1 MTVVETGPLDALASI
16 DPFSRVDPDVL
27 ATLGD
32 DVVWRPLAPGEVLVE
47 AGTQTR
53 ELAIVVEGELRVDLP
68 ADDGSVT
75 PVALL
80 GPGSIVGEMA
90 LLLGGP
96 RSAAVTATRPS
107 MVLDL
112 TPEGLGRLVAAAP
125 EVGLELTRRATER
138 LRESQ
143 VARHLTR
150 WFGSVPLDV
159 LADVR
164 RTVEYRTVHAG
175 EPLFRRGDEADGAYL
190 VLSGRLRVEPADV
203 DDEGTGGPAPLEL
216 GVGELV
222 GELSLLDGAPRSAD
236 VVAVRDTTLAR
247 VPRAA
252 FVDLVEAHPT
262 AMLGVIRRLVGRARD
277 PRPTSRTRDAHRSV
291 VVLAHADDVD
301 VRLFTTQLVAALG
314 ADVLHTWSARI
325 DSVLATR
332 DIAQAES
339 GTVDDA
345 RLSHWLD
352 QAEQDHVLL
361 VHEADREWT
370 PWTARA
376 VRQADEVVVVARAD
390 RDDASP
396 GRLEREL
403 DAHVPAHGGARRTL
417 VLLHDAGTERP
428 VDTARWLAPRSVDRH
443 LHVRTGNG
451 ADLARLART
460 VQGTAVGLVLSGG
473 GARGAAHLGVIRAL
487 HEHAV
492 PIDMVG
498 GTSMG
503 SVMAMTAALQWP
515 VDEIVPRVRR
525 ILADLLDYTL
535 PITSLLKGERITA
548 AIAEAT
554 GGRDIEDLWLPW
566 FCVSTNLTR
575 QSEVLHRYG
584 DLATAARASVAIPG
598 VLPAVPFGDDLLV
611 DGGSMNNLP
620 VDHMRALNPSGT
632 IIAVDVVPPRGP
644 SAKSEVTPVISGW
657 GQLAGTLVPGRRPVR
672 APGIVNTMLAATI
685 VAALRDRHR
694 LVRDGVADL
703 VLDLDLRGH
712 GLLDFESVEPIAQA
726 GYEAAM
732 PRLAAWCADP
742 DESNGG
748 PDAAADLA

>member
-47 AGTQTR
+47 AGTRTR
-53 ELAIVVEGELRVDLP
+53 ELAVVVEGELRVDLA
-68 ADDGSVT
+68 ADDESLT
-75 PVALL
+75 PVAIL

-96 RSAAVTATRPS
+96 RSAAVTATRPT

-112 TPEGLGRLVAAAP
+112 TPDGLRRLVAAAP

-150 WFGSVPLDV
+150 WFGSVPPEV

-164 RTVEYRTVHAG
+164 RTVEYQVVHAG
-175 EPLFRRGDEADGAYL
+175 EQLCARGDDADGAYL
-190 VLSGRLRVEPADV
+190 VLSGRLRVEPEDA
-203 DDEGTGGPAPLEL
+203 EETRPAALEL

-247 VPRAA
+247 IPREA
-252 FVDLVEAHPT
+252 FVALVEEHPA
-262 AMLGVIRRLVGRARD
+262 AMLGVIRRLVGRARG
-277 PRPTSRTRDAHRSV
+277 PGPTSRHPDAHRSI

-301 VRLFTTQLVAALG
+301 LRWVSTQLVAALG
-314 ADVLHTWSARI
+314 SGVLHTWSARI
-325 DSVLATR
+325 DSVLATPG
-332 DIAQAES
+332 IAQAEA

-352 QAEQDHVLL
+352 EAEQDHALL
-361 VHEADREWT
+361 LHEADRAWT

-376 VRQADEVVVVARAD
+376 VRQADEVVVVARAG
-390 RDDASP
+390 RDDASL
-396 GRLEREL
+396 GRLEQEL
-403 DAHVPAHGGARRTL
+403 DARVPARGGARRTL
-417 VLLHDAGTERP
+417 VLLHDPGTERP
-428 VDTARWLAPRSVDRH
+428 VDTARWLVPRSVDRH
-443 LHVRTGNG
+443 LHVRSGNR

-460 VQGTAVGLVLSGG
+460 VQGTAIGLVLSGG

-487 HEHAV
+487 HEHGV
-492 PIDMVG
+492 PIDMIG

-503 SVMAMTAALQWP
+503 SVMAMTAALEWP
-515 VDEIVPRVRR
+515 HDEIVPRVSH
-525 ILADLLDYTL
+525 ILGDLLDYTL
-535 PITSLLKGERITA
+535 PITSLLKGERITT
-548 AIAEAT
+548 AIAEAA

-566 FCVSTNLTR
+566 FCVSTNLT
-575 QSEVLHRYG
+575 QQAEVLHRYG

-598 VLPAVPFGDDLLV
+598 VLPPVPFGDDLLV

-620 VDHMRALNPSGT
+620 VDHMRALNPTGT
-632 IIAVDVVPPRGP
+632 VLAVDVVPPRGP
-644 SAKSEVTPVISGW
+644 SAKAEVTPVISGW
-657 GQLAGTLVPGRRPVR
+657 GQLAGTLVPGRRAVR

-712 GLLDFESVEPIAQA
+712 GLLDFGAVGPIAEA

-732 PRLAAWCADP
+732 PRIAAWCADQDP
-742 DESNGG
+742 SDRR
-748 PDAAADLA
+748 A